1 MNPGINI
8 PVLLVSLVPGLL
20 LLAYG
25 WRSARRNR
33 RNGSAAAQL
42 DDAQSARTRLD
53 EAQRLARIGSWELD
67 LVTNHLVWSDEIFR
81 IFEIDK
87 DRFPAT
93 YEGFLNTV
101 HPDDRD
107 LVNSAYTESVKNR
120 IPYDITHRLQMSD
133 GRIKHVNERCE
144 TFYDAAGNPVR
155 SIGTVQDVTARVIV
169 EQQLAE
175 ARERVEAFQKFAEAA
190 GQGVGMA
197 RVDGTIL
204 YGNPALQRI
213 LGMEPTTDFEHY
225 NINDFFTDADRALL
239 NEISFPSV
247 MRDGH
252 WTGELPLKRA
262 DGTTVPVIQSIF
274 LLRNTMGEPVVFG
287 NVVTDLTEQKK
298 IERER
303 LIAEKALEDLAE
315 LKRAQDELQKS
326 QNLLSSIIE
335 NMPAMLFLKKA
346 SDLRFEMLNR
356 TGEEILGISR
366 AQFIGKNDYDF
377 FPKEQADFFTSFD
390 RKVLNEGKVTDIP
403 EEPVLTRSGDTRY
416 FYTRKIGLFD
426 EAGAPTHLL
435 GMSVDITERKQVAE
449 ELMKAKEAAET
460 ASRAK
465 SEFLSHMSH
474 ELRTPLTAILG
485 FTQLLELD
493 ESLTTDQRKCAKE
506 IASSGRHLLALVD
519 DVLDLSK
526 IEYGSVRINMGT
538 VLLNELVAECI
549 ATTSQI
555 ASAAKV
561 SIRLEENSR
570 AVATADPIRLKQILL
585 NLLTNAIKYNHAG
598 GKVTIGAEATGNG
611 KIHIT
616 VSDTG
621 KGISTEM
628 LPKLFLPFDRLG
640 AEGSGIDGMG
650 IGLALSKR
658 LVELMGGSITAE
670 NIPGGGARFSVD
682 LLSAVPG
689 EELSASRLQPTG
701 SRLMGIGEKKLLYVE
716 DNPANQQLMKNIMER
731 RKDISMTLATNA
743 EQGLRLAESGQPDL
757 IIMDV
762 NLPGMTGVQA
772 VRLLRNNPATRGIPV
787 IALSGNAMSHDIS
800 AGLSAGFSEY
810 LIKPF
815 DVVELLGIIDRWMLA
830 RDRS

>member
-1 MNPGINI
+1 M
-8 PVLLVSLVPGLL
+8 LLVSLVPGLL

-33 RNGSAAAQL
+33 RNGSASVQF
-42 DDAQSARTRLD
+42 DDAQSALTRLD
-53 EAQRLARIGSWELD
+53 EAQRLAKIGSWELD
-67 LVTNHLVWSDEIFR
+67 LVTNQLVWSDEIFR

-120 IPYDITHRLQMSD
+120 IPYDITHRLQMPD

-155 SIGTVQDVTARVIV
+155 SIGTVQDVTARVII

-175 ARERVEAFQKFAEAA
+175 ARERAEVFQNFAEAA

-197 RVDGTIL
+197 RFDGTVL
-204 YGNPALQRI
+204 YGNPALQRMMSMD
-213 LGMEPTTDFEHY
+213 GDVNFEDY
-225 NINDFFTDADRALL
+225 NISDFFTDSDRALL
-239 NEISFPSV
+239 SEVAIPAV
-247 MRDGH
+247 MKDGY
-252 WTGELPLKRA
+252 WTGELSLKKP
-262 DGTTVPVIQSIF
+262 DGTTIPVIQSIF
-274 LLRNTMGEPVVFG
+274 LIRNALGEPVIFG
-287 NVVTDLTEQKK
+287 DIVTDLTEQKK

-335 NMPAMLFLKKA
+335 NMPAMLFLKRA

-377 FPKEQADFFTSFD
+377 FPKEQADHFTSFD
-390 RKVLNEGKVTDIP
+390 RKVLNERKVTDIP
-403 EEPVLTRSGDTRY
+403 EEPVMTRSGDIRY
-416 FYTRKIGLFD
+416 FYTRKIGLAD
-426 EAGAPTHLL
+426 EAGNPTHLL

-449 ELMKAKEAAET
+449 ELIKAKEAAES

-465 SEFLSHMSH
+465 SDFLSHMSH

-485 FTQLLELD
+485 YTQLLELD
-493 ESLTTDQRKCAKE
+493 ESLTANQRKCATE

-519 DVLDLSK
+519 DLLDLSK
-526 IEYGSVRINMGT
+526 IEYGSVRINMGP
-538 VLLNELVAECI
+538 VPLNELVAECI

-561 SIRLEENSR
+561 SIRLEENSS
-570 AVATADPIRLKQILL
+570 AVAFADRIRLKQILL

-598 GKVTIGAEATGNG
+598 GKVTIGAKATGNG
-611 KIHIT
+611 KVRIT

-658 LVELMGGSITAE
+658 LVDLMGGSITAE

-682 LLSAVPG
+682 LLSGVPG
-689 EELSASRLQPTG
+689 DELSASRPQPTG

-743 EQGLRLAESGQPDL
+743 EQGLHLAETGQPDL

-787 IALSGNAMSHDIS
+787 IALSGNAMGHDIS
-800 AGLSAGFSEY
+800 AGLSAGFNEY